1 VYGQRPFESIAAL
14 FGVRRIAYNSP
25 LPRHNRKGFFMSEV
39 RVEEHAS
46 PIKTPQ
52 QLIVVVLLAFLI
64 PVIGIVMIASFAT
77 GGLKV
82 DSKSSDASE
91 AAVAERLKPVG
102 SVLID
107 EGPTPAVKSGA
118 GGTVQTAA
126 APGKAG
132 GAVNGKTVYQSVCT
146 VCHGAGIAGAPKTGD
161 KAAWKARIAQ
171 GKEALYNSALKGK
184 NAMPPKGGAMSTPD
198 ADIKAAVDY
207 LVSQAK

>member
-1 VYGQRPFESIAAL
+1 
-14 FGVRRIAYNSP
+14 
-25 LPRHNRKGFFMSEV
+25 MSEV

-46 PIKTPQ
+46 LIKTPR

-77 GGLKV
+77 GGLRV

-102 SVLID
+102 SVLIG
-107 EGPTPAVKSGA
+107 EVPAPVVGAAPAVKSGA

-126 APGKAG
+126 APVNAG

>member
-1 VYGQRPFESIAAL
+1 
-14 FGVRRIAYNSP
+14 
-25 LPRHNRKGFFMSEV
+25 MSEV

-46 PIKTPQ
+46 LIKTPQ

-107 EGPTPAVKSGA
+107 EGPTPAGGAAPAVKSGA

>member
-1 VYGQRPFESIAAL
+1 
-14 FGVRRIAYNSP
+14 
-25 LPRHNRKGFFMSEV
+25 MSEV

-46 PIKTPQ
+46 LIKTPK

-107 EGPTPAVKSGA
+107 EGPAPTGGAAPAVKSGV

-126 APGKAG
+126 APVKAG
-132 GAVNGKTVYQSVCT
+132 GAVDGKTVYQSVCT